1 MSKKLSDLPNV
12 KWQVDN
18 LDEIRDFI
26 EPFEARA
33 ASDGELLL
41 LQAWGGL
48 NVWLNPGDCLVLR
61 GDSLGIIRV
70 PTEVDTAGPQGP
82 IIQTDSTKHSIAN

>member
-12 KWQVDN
+12 QWQCDN
-18 LDEIRDFI
+18 WDEMQDFI
-26 EPFEARA
+26 KDFECRCIP
-33 ASDGELLL
+33 DGDQLL

-48 NVWLNPGDCLVLR
+48 NTHLNPGDCLVLR

-70 PTEVDTAGPQGP
+70 PTEVDTAGPQGL
-82 IIQTDSTKHSIAN
+82 IQTDKTRHSMAN